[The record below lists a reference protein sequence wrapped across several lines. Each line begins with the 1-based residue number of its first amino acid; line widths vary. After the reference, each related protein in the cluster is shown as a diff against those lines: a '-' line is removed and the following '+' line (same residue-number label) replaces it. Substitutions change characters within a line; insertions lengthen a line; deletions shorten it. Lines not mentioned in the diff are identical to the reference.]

1 MLLGSHGERYCL
13 SDQTARTLLSCSC
26 RGGGPSICS
35 VYTDRPRGTENP
47 RAGLLG
53 KPLPPHTQRSCCPST
68 KETQQASGALERVTP
83 QDGPPLLLGK
93 GQRHLDVDH
102 EGLRWGLPASW
113 PALSMLLSLVGA
125 AEGGGLSK
133 RQMGSYHPQSRSLR
147 GSPSPSWPLVP
158 AAPLRPRLI
167 STHSPSTI
175 SVHPPVSLPRAT
187 DNRGWER
194 LHPLIWAGK
203 TVICDCWWLSLVLPV
218 SPVISKVHFFLF
230 CFHGYHSGVLPT
242 TPLSLPGFLPHRLS
256 FLSDSSSTLLPF

>member
-1 MLLGSHGERYCL
+1 MEGRVNPVLLGSHGERYCL

-125 AEGGGLSK
+125 AEGGGVFPKGKWDLTTLS
-133 RQMGSYHPQSRSLR
+133 QD
-147 GSPSPSWPLVP
+147 PSV
-158 AAPLRPRLI
+158 AP
-167 STHSPSTI
+167 H
-175 SVHPPVSLPRAT
+175 H
-187 DNRGWER
+187 
-194 LHPLIWAGK
+194 
-203 TVICDCWWLSLVLPV
+203 
-218 SPVISKVHFFLF
+218 
-230 CFHGYHSGVLPT
+230 
-242 TPLSLPGFLPHRLS
+242 LPGP
-256 FLSDSSSTLLPF
+256 